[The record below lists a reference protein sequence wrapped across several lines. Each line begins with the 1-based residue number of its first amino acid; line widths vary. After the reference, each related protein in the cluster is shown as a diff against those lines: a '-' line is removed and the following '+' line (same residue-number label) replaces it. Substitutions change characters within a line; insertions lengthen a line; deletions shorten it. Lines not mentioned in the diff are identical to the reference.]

1 MQNHTREDFVLLF
14 QYFSGFVMITRLT
27 ITRVVAS
34 SLERDAKGKLRW
46 WGLVSVPKMSSV
58 QCGLG
63 LEKHAFAAW
72 GDGAT
77 LTSALLADSLPS
89 AAGGWDFSASFLPDT
104 WCTPSMGRH
113 WNCLR
118 ATCCSKDTCWPSCF
132 KDNLYLA
139 SDVTHPVKRKAC
151 FCFIDFSAF

>member
-1 MQNHTREDFVLLF
+1 MQNHTREDFILWF
-14 QYFSGFVMITRLT
+14 PCFSDFIMIIRLT
-27 ITRVVAS
+27 VTRYVAP
-34 SLERDAKGKLRW
+34 SLERHAKEKLRW
-46 WGLVSVPKMSSV
+46 WGLVLVPKMSSV
-58 QCGLG
+58 QRGLG
-63 LEKHAFAAW
+63 LDKHAFAAW

-77 LTSALLADSLPS
+77 LTSAVLADLLPS
-89 AAGGWDFSASFLPDT
+89 TAGGWDFSASFPLDT

-132 KDNLYLA
+132 NDNLYLA